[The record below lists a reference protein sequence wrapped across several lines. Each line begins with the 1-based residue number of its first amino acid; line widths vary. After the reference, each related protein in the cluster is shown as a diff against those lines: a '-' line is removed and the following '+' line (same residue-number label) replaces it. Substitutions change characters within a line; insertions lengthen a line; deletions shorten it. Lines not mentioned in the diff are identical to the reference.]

1 MKTPQNVVKF
11 RLDGFPLDALDQT
24 RMRHLR
30 ITSDRTGVPIAKLI
44 REALDQTV
52 EAWKAEA
59 ELPRKIVKFPAAAR
73 YLSSNLLEPQIRREF
88 LSTVEWIHERTAP
101 SRNR

>member
-73 YLSSNLLEPQIRREF
+73 YLRSNLLDRQIRREF

>member
-1 MKTPQNVVKF
+1 MNPPNIVKF
-11 RLDGFPLDALDQT
+11 RLDGFPLDAFDQK

-30 ITSDRTGVPIAKLI
+30 ITSDRTGVPIPELI

-59 ELPRKIVKFPAAAR
+59 ELPKKIVKFPAAAR
-73 YLSSNLLEPQIRREF
+73 YLSWNLSERQIRREF
-88 LSTVEWIHERTAP
+88 PSTVELIHERTAA